1 MIEQWG
7 YVKKIM
13 SQYEPLEVSFPITY
27 INTPTLTITHTTTDV
42 TARGNILSISNSQYK
57 IMCGDHTTTGYMWM
71 SIG

>member
-13 SQYEPLEVSFPITY
+13 SQDEPLEVSFPITY
-27 INTPTLTITHTTTDV
+27 INTPTLTITYTTTDV